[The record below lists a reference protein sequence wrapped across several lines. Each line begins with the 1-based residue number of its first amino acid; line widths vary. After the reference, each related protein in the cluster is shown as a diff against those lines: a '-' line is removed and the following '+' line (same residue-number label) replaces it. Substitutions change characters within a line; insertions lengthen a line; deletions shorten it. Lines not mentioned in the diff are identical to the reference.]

1 MEVESSLAH
10 CVRDVEL
17 TYLCSAEVVMDGF
30 KTRFGFFVAENGIE
44 GYEQVAFLQQVKA
57 GSIYA
62 ENAYIAMPLEIQSR
76 SAFSIL
82 QR

>member
-1 MEVESSLAH
+1 
-10 CVRDVEL
+10 VRDVEL

-57 GSIYA
+57 GS
-62 ENAYIAMPLEIQSR
+62 
-76 SAFSIL
+76 
-82 QR
+82 